1 MFTVRGGLAHQ
12 RSCERAVRAHC
23 FEIVPATPP
32 GKVAS
37 AEGTRFE
44 LDRRLSIRRRQIVR
58 ESEIASA
65 GGVYPPAVA
74 VAKRIVPAAVV
85 QPRELQPRRVAVA
98 MRRALDRHLAASGT
112 DLVRHLRLH
121 QLARDDRHRFPNEI
135 APCSPARALATTSS
149 SVIRRA
155 DARTCRCRSSAR
167 RSSGSGS
174 HTGPPGRSRAAGH
187 PC

>member
-12 RSCERAVRAHC
+12 RSCERAVRDHC
-23 FEIVPATPP
+23 FEIVPATEP
-32 GKVAS
+32 GEVAS
-37 AEGTRFE
+37 AEGTPVE
-44 LDRRLSIRRRQIVR
+44 LDRRLSIRRRQIGC

-65 GGVYPPAVA
+65 GGVYPLAVA

-121 QLARDDRHRFPNEI
+121 QPRAR
-135 APCSPARALATTSS
+135 
-149 SVIRRA
+149 
-155 DARTCRCRSSAR
+155 
-167 RSSGSGS
+167 
-174 HTGPPGRSRAAGH
+174 
-187 PC
+187 